1 MSCQNNVFFLFVF
14 LNIHYYDDTAP
25 APPPSLPCRTL
36 SCMHFLINLSNL
48 WICFLVSS
56 SNVPADGCRHSRK
69 LQQLF
74 RTYRYDIAMLVVLF
88 FFFFSLIWEKQ
99 KKIQHYSHSL
109 SPSLSQPGLKDT
121 VEKVKLAALLGRCT
135 TNERAGR
142 ASGGKIGL
150 PFQKDKEC

>member
-1 MSCQNNVFFLFVF
+1 MDLMSIKTICFSFFFFFKYL
-14 LNIHYYDDTAP
+14 LLWWHCP
-25 APPPSLPCRTL
+25 PCRTL

-56 SNVPADGCRHSRK
+56 SNVPADWCRHSCK

-74 RTYRYDIAMLVVLF
+74 RTYRHDIAMLVVF

-99 KKIQHYSHSL
+99 KKIQHCSHSL
-109 SPSLSQPGLKDT
+109 SPSLYQPGLKDT

-142 ASGGKIGL
+142 ASGGKISL